1 MKAINGWIASVSCVL
16 ALAGWAQAAAAEP
29 VFAKHI
35 RIEHR
40 TDTGAAKGLEVAE
53 VEVISDGKNVAPR
66 GSVKQSSTSHGQ
78 GGALAELA
86 IDGCKLGW
94 GEHRTVAMTDRQP
107 GAWWELEFPESL
119 PVEKI
124 RVFERSDGPWE
135 RLQSAWVMALNEKR
149 EVIWEQQIPRWPPIP
164 EFTVTPQFPERN
176 LPPAASAAPL
186 PPPLVGLWPAWTA
199 PAAPGETAFTFGRAL
214 FAAEAV
220 EIRYGDAAD
229 FAAIRLAGLRAA
241 ESQAADRG
249 LVLRPADTPD
259 TREGSVRFSGTKS
272 GFRIEAASTLATGAA
287 GPPLLDLVLDAPGQ
301 GTARPL
307 FNRGYTA
314 TRLDGVEV
322 RGFIG
327 PVAWKKLHAGNAPL
341 TRLSVDLGERR
352 LELDVSKSCVFA
364 RLTTEADGS
373 THLRIEPAQPR
384 AGVRRRC
391 AVEARFLSGAAAAE
405 SATAATGLSAQVDQS
420 FFKAAM
426 APGGGLTLGA
436 GPRRGNAAMCD
447 LLAARLVVEPE
458 SPAGASA
465 ASAPTNPPPTAVY
478 QPQGEADT
486 FARLAAEHRSETAE
500 ATHSVRCLWRD
511 TQSAKPAAV
520 YEVDLT
526 VRPLHKAR
534 TVRADLDLTAFSV
547 AAINYSDFKFAECS
561 AQVRAATASDQPIVY
576 SGGTLPQPV
585 PGVRLLQA
593 TVRPMDAPD
602 NFYAAVRA
610 TVEPLACGSA
620 RLVETPDAFL
630 RLELTPEG
638 SDGTGLEAGRAYSL
652 KYRVRLELLSADDAG
667 PIQVGHTG
675 RRCPFFTLPEPA
687 KLELRIPQGAG
698 TLTVTARG
706 DEAGAA
712 AGELPGTL
720 ASRGVEQTPFG
731 AEEVWDWTLARQDP
745 GVTAVAIQLKDA
757 AGKVT
762 AERGTE
768 VVQIGTLDQPE
779 IADPALPDEKIM
791 DLELVDEIN
800 CGDENDPHQRLDF
813 PGTSAVVQT
822 AIGPCR
828 SMVSE
833 RNASMTFEFK
843 VKNLH
848 KAHLIV
854 AEYPDDS
861 FRHMS
866 LGVVEPCDLN
876 AKPEY
881 KNGVSQGN
889 GLRLGPVTGVQMGWP
904 YPVSGK
910 LRTMSLVYWASRP
923 TAYIGVSAVAHTP
936 DWNPDSVGAATVKR
950 ILVYEVKGRLPAL
963 KIPHAVPGRLLGP
976 YSENSRAYSS
986 FGSDFD
992 ADEGPVH
999 GLIGSPAMTSGAH
1012 PRFYAKLYNA
1022 YCHYIEYLR
1031 FTGQNVSVDGM
1042 HRYATGM
1049 HPGLYPGGFDAVRE
1063 HYELLARIGA
1073 ANGVAF
1079 MPAVQASHMISP
1091 YLERLLRDEQQR
1103 CDKDPTALEPTIV
1116 FIDKEGKRRA
1126 QGLQGAGQ
1134 PNFVAPEVWGD
1145 LVRITEDIAR
1155 QYKGVPG
1162 VAGVTV
1168 LAGTWLRPGWDAT
1181 GGFSGVGSGDQSL
1194 DVSYDDRTI
1203 ARFEA
1208 NSGVKIPV
1216 AGDDA
1221 GRYQKRYA
1229 WLMANAK
1236 EQWIAWRCRM
1246 LYELT
1251 ADMRRAAAAQGLK
1264 LSFIW
1269 NTHPFEND
1277 WWLRE
1282 AVAGEDAS
1290 KALLELRKTGYD
1302 PALFN
1307 RPGESTGCGW
1317 WDGLH
1322 SRNDWPVSFIGSGV
1336 QSAALENG
1344 PLRALFDNG
1353 PDSAAFLFNA
1363 FRESRYPFNS
1373 YFKTFQWRSLQI
1385 AGGGEQMKFGCLYAW
1400 PGPDYG
1406 AHDFLRL
1413 AAFATPPAFITHT
1426 WIDVNSSEN
1435 DPRDMRRF
1443 AAAFRSLPLCRYE
1456 RLTGNG
1462 LDRNLVVRKGE
1473 ADGKTY
1479 LMVANP
1485 TWSPLQATLVFSTAG
1500 GVRNLVADTVSPV
1513 AAGRPLSLELAP
1525 YDLAV
1530 LRLDDGA
1537 VLAGGV
1543 AVAPAAAIQQCGA
1556 ALQAGDDLLAAWGD
1570 SLPAADP
1577 DRLAVQAETAKA
1589 RAALAGG
1596 DLFGALEIKDGWRL
1610 RGALQHLIQPP
1621 GVAPA
1626 APPVADADTALLFQF
1641 DEGAGAPVEAGA
1653 AKRALAGAATYAEG
1667 RFGKALAASTLTLP
1681 LTKDDPL
1688 LNGGSFTLELWVK
1701 PAGAADWIAS
1711 PPWFRLIGV
1720 ADANNRDM
1728 LTWDWNGRD
1737 GNAQPIQ
1744 RINLLDGG
1752 NMPTRLQFYT
1762 PWRAAAWRH
1771 LALVY
1776 DKDAQ
1781 QNNVRLYIDGRL
1793 EDQTM
1798 SYRPFVPQPGA
1809 ATLTL
1814 GNPQILIDAVRVSSK
1829 PRTPQEMGYPQGHD
1843 STSWSRRLRN

>member
-1 MKAINGWIASVSCVL
+1 
-16 ALAGWAQAAAAEP
+16 
-29 VFAKHI
+29 
-35 RIEHR
+35 
-40 TDTGAAKGLEVAE
+40 
-53 VEVISDGKNVAPR
+53 
-66 GSVKQSSTSHGQ
+66 
-78 GGALAELA
+78 
-86 IDGCKLGW
+86 
-94 GEHRTVAMTDRQP
+94 
-107 GAWWELEFPESL
+107 
-119 PVEKI
+119 
-124 RVFERSDGPWE
+124 
-135 RLQSAWVMALNEKR
+135 
-149 EVIWEQQIPRWPPIP
+149 
-164 EFTVTPQFPERN
+164 
-176 LPPAASAAPL
+176 
-186 PPPLVGLWPAWTA
+186 
-199 PAAPGETAFTFGRAL
+199 
-214 FAAEAV
+214 
-220 EIRYGDAAD
+220 
-229 FAAIRLAGLRAA
+229 
-241 ESQAADRG
+241 
-249 LVLRPADTPD
+249 
-259 TREGSVRFSGTKS
+259 
-272 GFRIEAASTLATGAA
+272 
-287 GPPLLDLVLDAPGQ
+287 
-301 GTARPL
+301 
-307 FNRGYTA
+307 
-314 TRLDGVEV
+314 
-322 RGFIG
+322 
-327 PVAWKKLHAGNAPL
+327 
-341 TRLSVDLGERR
+341 
-352 LELDVSKSCVFA
+352 
-364 RLTTEADGS
+364 
-373 THLRIEPAQPR
+373 
-384 AGVRRRC
+384 
-391 AVEARFLSGAAAAE
+391 
-405 SATAATGLSAQVDQS
+405 
-420 FFKAAM
+420 
-426 APGGGLTLGA
+426 
-436 GPRRGNAAMCD
+436 
-447 LLAARLVVEPE
+447 
-458 SPAGASA
+458 
-465 ASAPTNPPPTAVY
+465 
-478 QPQGEADT
+478 
-486 FARLAAEHRSETAE
+486 
-500 ATHSVRCLWRD
+500 
-511 TQSAKPAAV
+511 
-520 YEVDLT
+520 
-526 VRPLHKAR
+526 
-534 TVRADLDLTAFSV
+534 
-547 AAINYSDFKFAECS
+547 
-561 AQVRAATASDQPIVY
+561 
-576 SGGTLPQPV
+576 
-585 PGVRLLQA
+585 
-593 TVRPMDAPD
+593 
-602 NFYAAVRA
+602 
-610 TVEPLACGSA
+610 
-620 RLVETPDAFL
+620 VETPDAFL

-638 SDGTGLEAGRAYSL
+638 SDGTGLEAGKAYSL
-652 KYRVRLELLSADDAG
+652 KYRVRLGLLTADEAG
-667 PIQVGHTG
+667 PLQVAHPG

-687 KLELRIPQGAG
+687 RLELRIPQGAG
-698 TLTVTARG
+698 TLRVTARR
-706 DEAGAA
+706 DEAVAA

-720 ASRGVEQTPFG
+720 ESRGVEQTPFG
-731 AEEVWDWTLARQDP
+731 AEEVWDWTLARQEP
-745 GVTAVAIQLKDA
+745 GVTAVALQLKDA

-762 AERGTE
+762 AERATE
-768 VVQIGTLDQPE
+768 VVQIGTLEQPE
-779 IADPALPDEKIM
+779 IADPALPDEKGM
-791 DLELVDEIN
+791 ELKLVDEIN
-800 CGDENDPHQRLDF
+800 CGDENDPHPRLDF
-813 PGTSAVVQT
+813 PGKSAVVQT

-828 SMVSE
+828 SMVTE

-881 KNGVSQGN
+881 KDGVAQGN

-910 LRTMSLVYWASRP
+910 LRKMSLVYWASRP
-923 TAYIGVSAVAHTP
+923 TAYVGVSAVSHTP
-936 DWNPDSVGAATVKR
+936 DWVPDSVGAATVKR
-950 ILVYEVKGRLPAL
+950 ILVYEVNGRLPAL

-999 GLIGSPAMTSGAH
+999 GLIGSPSMKSGVH

-1042 HRYATGM
+1042 HRYAGSI
-1049 HPGLYPGGFDAVRE
+1049 HPGLYPDTGFDAPRE
-1063 HYELLARIGA
+1063 HHELLARIGA

-1079 MPAVQASHMISP
+1079 MPAVQASHMISSR
-1091 YLERLLRDEQQR
+1091 LKALLNEENERI
-1103 CDKDPTALEPTIV
+1103 DKNPSAVEPTIAFV
-1116 FIDKEGKRRA
+1116 NKDGKRLA
-1126 QGLQGAGQ
+1126 DGLQGEGQ
-1134 PNFVAPEVWGD
+1134 PNFTAPEVWGD

-1155 QYKGVPG
+1155 HYKGVPG

-1168 LAGTWLRPGWDAT
+1168 LAGTWLRPGWDAS

-1208 NSGVKIPV
+1208 DSGVKIPV

-1221 GRYQKRYA
+1221 GRYTKRYA
-1229 WLMANAK
+1229 WLMANAR

-1246 LYELT
+1246 LYELI

-1269 NTHPFEND
+1269 NTHPFESD

-1282 AVAGEDAS
+1282 AVAGEDPS

-1336 QSAALENG
+1336 QSAALEHG

-1363 FRESRYPFNS
+1363 FRESRYPFNT

-1485 TWSPLQATLVFSTAG
+1485 TWSPLRVSLAFSTPPRFRRIFAPP
-1500 GVRNLVADTVSPV
+1500 TVSDLVRDTRCAVEP
-1513 AAGRPLSLELAP
+1513 RHPLTLELAP
-1525 YDLAV
+1525 YDLKAF
-1530 LRLDDGA
+1530 RLDNGA
-1537 VLAGGV
+1537 VVVGAE
-1543 AVAPAAAIQQCGA
+1543 AVAPAAALQQCAA
-1556 ALQAGDDLLAAWGD
+1556 ALQTGEDLLAAWGD
-1570 SLPAADP
+1570 NLPAANP
-1577 DRLAVQAETAKA
+1577 DRLTVQTETAKA

-1596 DLFGALEIKDGWRL
+1596 DLFGALQAKDGWRL

-1621 GVAPA
+1621 GFTHA
-1626 APPVADADTALLFQF
+1626 AAPVADADTALLFQF
-1641 DEGAGAPVEAGA
+1641 NEGGGAPVEAGA
-1653 AKRALAGAATYAEG
+1653 GKRALAGSAAYAGG
-1667 RFGKALAASTLTLP
+1667 RFGKALSGGEMTLP
-1681 LTKDDPL
+1681 LAKDDPL

-1701 PAGAADWIAS
+1701 PVVDFVAN
-1711 PPWFRLIGV
+1711 PPWFQMLGIT
-1720 ADANNRDM
+1720 DANATQI
-1728 LTWDWNGRD
+1728 LEWGWWGRD
-1737 GNAQPIQ
+1737 PNAQL
-1744 RINLLDGG
+1744 RMSVVLTDGG
-1752 NMPTRLQFYT
+1752 KMPTRLLFYT
-1762 PWRAAAWRH
+1762 PWHAPAWRH

-1781 QNNVRLYIDGRL
+1781 QNNVRMYIDGRL

-1798 SYRPFVPQPGA
+1798 SYRPLVAQPGG
-1809 ATLTL
+1809 ATLKL
-1814 GNPQILIDAVRVSSK
+1814 GNAQILIDALRVSK
-1829 PRTPQEMGYPQGHD
+1829 KARTLREMGYPEGYD
-1843 STSWSRRLRN
+1843 SRSWARRLRGE